1 MSASFNQ
8 KKINKAMFK
17 LLISRFFQ
25 GLLTLFVL
33 VTITFFLVRA
43 MLGSPYTSEKVIS
56 KHSLE
61 RRMEYTGFNKP
72 ILVQYTRYLENL
84 IIHRDLGDM
93 LLKDGV
99 KVSEIIRDSFPV
111 SLKLGLMSMAIALM
125 VGVPAGVIAAV
136 KKNTPTDFA
145 CLSFAMLG
153 ICLPSFVIGPLLA
166 VLVGLNLQSINVAVL
181 SSPTD
186 WIFPAVTLGM
196 ISAAYLA
203 RLSRGGM
210 MDVLSQDYIRTAKA
224 KGVPG
229 HKIVIRHALRG
240 GLIPA
245 IAFIGPA
252 FAGMISGSFVIET
265 IFQVPGMGQH
275 FVNAVTDKEY
285 FLIQGLVLFYG
296 FLIVGANLLADLA
309 QIALNPRLR

>member
-1 MSASFNQ
+1 ML
-8 KKINKAMFK
+8 K
-17 LLISRFFQ
+17 LLLSRFFQ
-25 GLLTLFVL
+25 GVLTLFVL
-33 VTITFFLVRA
+33 VTLTFFLVRA
-43 MLGSPYTSEKVIS
+43 MPGSPYTEEKAIPEHV
-56 KHSLE
+56 LE
-61 RRMEYTGFNKP
+61 RMKAYTGLDKP
-72 ILVQYTRYLENL
+72 LPVQYARYLKNL
-84 IIHRDLGDM
+84 IIHQDLGDM
-93 LLKDGV
+93 IKKDGV

-111 SLKLGLMSMAIALM
+111 SLALGLASMAIALM
-125 VGVPAGVIAAV
+125 VGIPAGVIAAV
-136 KKNTPTDFA
+136 KKNTPIDFA
-145 CLSFAMLG
+145 CLSFAMVG

-166 VLVGLNLQSINVAVL
+166 VFAGLQFQSLNVAGW

-186 WIFPAVTLGM
+186 WILPAVTLGM
-196 ISAAYLA
+196 INAAYLA

-210 MDVLSQDYIRTAKA
+210 LDVLNQDYIRTAKA

-229 HKIVIRHALRG
+229 HKIIMRHALRG

-245 IAFIGPA
+245 VAFIGPA

-275 FVNAVTDKEY
+275 FVNAATDREF

-296 FLIVGANLLADLA
+296 FLIVAANLMADLA

>member
-1 MSASFNQ
+1 ML
-8 KKINKAMFK
+8 K
-17 LLISRFFQ
+17 LLVSRFFQ

-33 VTITFFLVRA
+33 VTLTFFLVRA
-43 MLGSPYTSEKVIS
+43 MPGSPYTEEKAIPAHV
-56 KHSLE
+56 LE
-61 RRMEYTGFNKP
+61 RMKAYTGLDQP
-72 ILVQYTRYLENL
+72 LPVQYVRYLKNL
-84 IIHRDLGDM
+84 VIHQDLGD
-93 LLKDGV
+93 LIKKDGV

-111 SLKLGLMSMAIALM
+111 SLALGLASMAIALM
-125 VGVPAGVIAAV
+125 VGIPAGVIAAV
-136 KKNTPTDFA
+136 KKNSPTDFA
-145 CLSFAMLG
+145 CLSFAMIG

-166 VLVGLNLQSINVAVL
+166 VLAGLQIQSINVAGW

-186 WIFPAVTLGM
+186 WILPAVTLGM
-196 ISAAYLA
+196 INAAYLA

-210 MDVLSQDYIRTAKA
+210 LDVLNQDYIRTAKA

-229 HKIVIRHALRG
+229 HKIIIRHALRG

-245 IAFIGPA
+245 VAFIGPA

-275 FVNAVTDKEY
+275 FVNAATDREF

>member
-1 MSASFNQ
+1 
-8 KKINKAMFK
+8 MFK

-33 VTITFFLVRA
+33 ITITFFLVRA
-43 MLGSPYTSEKVIS
+43 MPGSPYTSEKAIP
-56 KHSLE
+56 KHILDE
-61 RRMEYTGFNKP
+61 MNAYTGFDKP
-72 ILVQYTRYLENL
+72 VHIQYGRYLKNL
-84 IIHRDLGDM
+84 IIHQDLGIM
-93 LLKDGV
+93 FRKDGV
-99 KVSEIIRDSFPV
+99 KVYEIIRDSFPV
-111 SLKLGLMSMAIALM
+111 SLALGMASMVIAMM
-125 VGVPAGVIAAV
+125 VGIPTGVIAAV

-153 ICLPSFVIGPLLA
+153 ICLPSFVIGPSLA
-166 VLVGLNLQSINVAVL
+166 VGSLQIQAINVAGW

-186 WIFPAVTLGM
+186 WILPAVTLGM
-196 ISAAYLA
+196 INAAYLA

-210 MDVLSQDYIRTAKA
+210 LDVLSQDYIRTAKA
-224 KGVPG
+224 KGVPEY
-229 HKIVIRHALRG
+229 KIIIRHALRG

-245 IAFIGPA
+245 VAFVSPA

-275 FVNAVTDKEY
+275 FVNAVTDREF

>member
-1 MSASFNQ
+1 
-8 KKINKAMFK
+8 MFK

-33 VTITFFLVRA
+33 ITITFFLVRA
-43 MLGSPYTSEKVIS
+43 MPGSPYTSEKAIP
-56 KHSLE
+56 KHILDE
-61 RRMEYTGFNKP
+61 MNAYTGFDKP
-72 ILVQYTRYLENL
+72 VHVQYGRYLKNL
-84 IIHRDLGDM
+84 IIHQDLGIM
-93 LLKDGV
+93 FKKDGV
-99 KVSEIIRDSFPV
+99 KVYEIIRDSFPV
-111 SLKLGLMSMAIALM
+111 SLALGMASMVIAMM
-125 VGVPAGVIAAV
+125 VGIPTGVIAAV

-153 ICLPSFVIGPLLA
+153 ICLPSFVIGPSLA
-166 VLVGLNLQSINVAVL
+166 VGSLQIQAINVAGW

-186 WIFPAVTLGM
+186 WILPAVTLGM
-196 ISAAYLA
+196 INAAYLA

-210 MDVLSQDYIRTAKA
+210 LDVLSQDYIRTAKA
-224 KGVPG
+224 KGVPEY
-229 HKIVIRHALRG
+229 KIIIRHALRG

-245 IAFIGPA
+245 VAFVSPA

-275 FVNAVTDKEY
+275 FVNAVTDREF